1 MSWSSGDR
9 FNSAN
14 SDKLPE
20 KYGQPQEH
28 DIDAQER
35 VSPLPYNRNNA
46 RRNYMALKLTL
57 LRNGQP

>member
-35 VSPLPYNRNNA
+35 VSPLPYKPQQCQA
-46 RRNYMALKLTL
+46 
-57 LRNGQP
+57 